1 VIAKWPSTRGNIIEK
16 GMLNRFQFATFSSDE
31 PHLDTSAYAQATQGS
46 LDEAMITTKLD
57 ESESLKMK
65 V

>member
-1 VIAKWPSTRGNIIEK
+1 MCEVNFKPVKVFPKS
-16 GMLNRFQFATFSSDE
+16 TFSSDE

>member
-1 VIAKWPSTRGNIIEK
+1 MCEVNFKPVKVFPKS
-16 GMLNRFQFATFSSDE
+16 TFSSDE
-31 PHLDTSAYAQATQGS
+31 PHPDTSAYAQATQGS

-65 V
+65 VKATSSDC